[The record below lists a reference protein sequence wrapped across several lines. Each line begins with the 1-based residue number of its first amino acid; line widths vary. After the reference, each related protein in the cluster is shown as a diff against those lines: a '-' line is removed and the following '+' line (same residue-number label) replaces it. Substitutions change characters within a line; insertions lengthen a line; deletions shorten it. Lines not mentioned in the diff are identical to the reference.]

1 MLKPILNKLRSLISY
16 HLQAASTSLN
26 LLCRRPLATMMT
38 VVVIAI
44 ALTLPALFWVFTD
57 NLEQLTVGWQRG
69 GHISLYLKP
78 SLSTADEA
86 AFLDRVRVAEGVG
99 HVTLKS
105 PAEGLTE
112 LQQQEGMHDIMRYL
126 PENPLPAV
134 VEVVPVL
141 AVNTPLQIDQ
151 LFNRLKAYPEV
162 EQAKIDMQWINRLHA
177 ILSFVSKTAHAL
189 MALLASAVVLVVGN
203 TLRLAIHNRHE
214 EIQVL
219 KLIGATDPYIIR
231 PFLYSGIWYSLAG
244 AILALLFVNI
254 FMLSL
259 VVAVRQLASA
269 YQMHYPIMGLSVK
282 QAYLLVFV
290 STILGW
296 LGARLSVKRQLA
308 SIEPYI

>member
-1 MLKPILNKLRSLISY
+1 MLNKLRSLASY
-16 HLQAASTSLN
+16 HLQAASNSLN
-26 LLCRRPLATMMT
+26 LLCRKPLATMMT

-57 NLEQLTVGWQRG
+57 NLDQLTRSWQRG
-69 GHISLYLKP
+69 GHISLYLKS
-78 SLSTADEA
+78 SLTASEET
-86 AFLDRVRVAEGVG
+86 AFLDQIRATEGVG
-99 HVTLKS
+99 HITLKS
-105 PAEGLTE
+105 ASEGLAE

-126 PENPLPAV
+126 PENPLPTV
-134 VEVVPVL
+134 LEVIPVL
-141 AVNTPLQIDQ
+141 AINTPAQMEQ
-151 LFNRLKAYPEV
+151 LYTRLKAYPQV
-162 EQAKIDMQWINRLHA
+162 EQAKLDMEWISRLHA
-177 ILSFVSKTAHAL
+177 ILGFVSKVAHAL

-219 KLIGATDPYIIR
+219 KLIGATDPYIAR

-244 AILALLFVNI
+244 AILAVFFVNI

-259 VVAVRQLASA
+259 AVAVKQLATV

-282 QAYLLVFV
+282 QAYLLVLV
-290 STILGW
+290 ATILGW

-308 SIEPYI
+308 SIEPYN